1 MRSSWVNDDVM
12 GLILAAM
19 LPANRLAVEVSLAT
33 GLRISDVLS
42 LKTDLVQ
49 RTQRPYV
56 TDSKTGKTHRVYLPR
71 ELRERMLQQAG
82 KVWVWPGRLHPLE
95 QHRTRQ
101 AVYKD
106 MAQAVQVMRRAQHV
120 ERQQNICPHSARKCA
135 AVRAYQRGG
144 LDAAAAML
152 QHDPEHPLVTM
163 LYALSDKPDLFPSSK
178 RRSKRSCARSSR
190 KPQRGQE

>member
-120 ERQQNICPHSARKCA
+120 ERQQSISPHSARKCA

-152 QHDPEHPLVTM
+152 QHDPDHPLVTM

-190 KPQRGQE
+190 KPQSGQE

>member
-49 RTQRPYV
+49 RTHRPYV

-120 ERQQNICPHSARKCA
+120 ERQQSISPHSARKCA

-152 QHDPEHPLVTM
+152 QHDSDHPLVTM

-190 KPQRGQE
+190 KPQSGQE